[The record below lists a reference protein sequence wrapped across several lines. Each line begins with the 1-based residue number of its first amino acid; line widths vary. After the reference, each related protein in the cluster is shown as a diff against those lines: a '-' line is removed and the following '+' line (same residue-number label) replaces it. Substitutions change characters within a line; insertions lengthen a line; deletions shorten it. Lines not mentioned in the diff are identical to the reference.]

1 MPEEIA
7 NGVFLIDTLAA
18 GVQGLVACYLVKGEK
33 CALVDAG
40 YPTSADPIL
49 AELKAIDPSA
59 SHVDYLIPTHVHL
72 DHAGAVG
79 HLARI
84 MPNARILV
92 SRHGAKHLADPT
104 KFTQTA
110 ARFFGDEA
118 MSLFGEPV
126 PAPADR
132 IEGVSDSYSLDLGAG
147 KRIKIFWTPGH
158 AWHHVSVLLE
168 GERIL
173 FTGDAVGVR
182 YAGYDDPIPATP
194 PPGFDPD
201 QYLKTIAGFI
211 EMNPKELLLPHFG
224 VVQKNVRGFLE
235 SNRITIE
242 RWLSQAHEV
251 VKSGESLE
259 RLFDL
264 FLTDIM
270 NRTGK
275 SRDMIPEHV
284 LWSIMFTAKGCY
296 GYAQSASNNQ
306 DQRNR
311 V

>member
-1 MPEEIA
+1 MRVKVSSD
-7 NGVFLIDTLAA
+7 VFLIDTLAA
-18 GVQGLVACYLVKGEK
+18 GVAGLVSCYLIRGEK
-33 CALVDAG
+33 RVLVDTG
-40 YPTSADPIL
+40 YPTSADSIL
-49 AELKAIDPSA
+49 AELKAIDPS
-59 SHVDYLIPTHVHL
+59 SWQVDYLIPTHVHL

-79 HLARI
+79 RLTMA
-84 MPNARILV
+84 MPKAQILV

-104 KFTQTA
+104 RFTQSA

-118 MSLFGEPV
+118 MALFGKPV
-126 PAPADR
+126 PTPADR
-132 IEGVSDSYSLDLGAG
+132 IEGVSDSYSLNLGAG

-158 AWHHVSVLLE
+158 AWHHVSVLME
-168 GERIL
+168 GERML

-201 QYLKTIAGFI
+201 HYLKTIAGFI

-251 VKSGESLE
+251 VKSGGSLQ

-264 FLTDIM
+264 FAADVMT
-270 NRTGK
+270 RTGK
-275 SRDMIPEHV
+275 PRDMIPEHV
-284 LWSIMFTAKGCY
+284 ARIIMMSAKGLHKH
-296 GYAQSASNNQ
+296 AVHSLQ
-306 DQRNR
+306 
-311 V
+311 